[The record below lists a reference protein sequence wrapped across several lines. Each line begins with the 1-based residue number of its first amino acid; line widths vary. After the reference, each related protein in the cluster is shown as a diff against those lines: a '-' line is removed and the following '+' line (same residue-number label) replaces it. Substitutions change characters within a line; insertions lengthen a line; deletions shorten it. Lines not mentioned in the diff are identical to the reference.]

1 MKKTRG
7 KKWFV
12 LLLVAVVAVF
22 GGKWYLRWQ
31 EQRTKAGEQAK
42 QIFAKVEEGPLV
54 INLTESGSIKP
65 REQLV
70 IKSQVEGR
78 VSILFIVPE
87 GQRVKEGDLL
97 VELDSSTQKDNLV
110 NQEITVQNAQASH
123 VQAVENL
130 EVVKNQAKADV
141 DKAEL
146 DLRFA
151 KEDLIKY
158 QEGEYPKTLNELESR
173 VTLAAEELERAQYK
187 LEWSKTLYEEK
198 YLSETEFRSDKLAG
212 KRYELELKTAQNNLA
227 LLKNYTYKRQV
238 AQLESDVSQRTMAL
252 ERIQRSSRANVV
264 QAEAQLRARE
274 LELNRQKS
282 KLVKIQEQIE
292 KSQIYAPA
300 DGLVIYATSS
310 RGPWR
315 SNTQPLE
322 EGQEVFER
330 QELIYLPTADTFDAE
345 IKVHETNLKKIFIG
359 LPVRIRIDALPGRV
373 FLGKITKVAP
383 LPDAQSMFMNPDL
396 KIYNTTVSIDGG
408 DGVLK
413 SGMNC
418 EAEIIIE
425 QYTKAMF
432 VPVQCV
438 VRAAG
443 TPVVYVRQ
451 GDSVERR
458 DVEIGMDNNRMVR
471 ILSGLKVGDEV
482 LVTPPLHEAVSLRAS
497 EEVVDMKIP
506 TREEAEN
513 NEAARQA
520 ANNRRRPHNGGGA
533 DAVAPADGAAE
544 NGAPAEGARREG
556 GRRRL
561 ENMSVEEREAMR
573 KRFESMTP
581 EEREAMGR
589 RMREQRGEGTAPA
602 GDGAE
607 GGERRRRPRRTEGGG
622 ADAAPPPPAGDAAPP
637 PPAGDAAPP
646 PPAGDAA
653 PPPPV
658 QP

>member
-1 MKKTRG
+1 MKKASV
-7 KKWFV
+7 KKWIV
-12 LLLVAVVAVF
+12 LLVCAAAIVVGIRA
-22 GGKWYLRWQ
+22 YLRWQ
-31 EQRTKAGEQAK
+31 QKRALAGEQAK
-42 QIFAKVEEGPLV
+42 QLFAKVEEGSLV

-78 VSILFIVPE
+78 VSILYIVPE

-110 NQEITVQNAQASH
+110 NQEITVQNASASH
-123 VQAVENL
+123 VQAQENL

-146 DLRFA
+146 DLLFA

-158 QEGEYPKTLNELESR
+158 IEGEYPKTLNELESR
-173 VTLAAEELERAQYK
+173 VTLADEELQRAQDK
-187 LEWSKTLYEEK
+187 LKWSTTLFEEK
-198 YLSETEFRSDKLAG
+198 YLSETEFRSDTLTCR
-212 KRYELELKTAQNNLA
+212 RYELELKTAQNNLA
-227 LLKNYTYKRQV
+227 LSQNYTYKRQV
-238 AQLESDVSQRTMAL
+238 AQLESDVSQRSMAL

-264 QAEAQLRARE
+264 QAEAQLLARE
-274 LELNRQKS
+274 LELNRQRTR
-282 KLVKIQEQIE
+282 LNKIEEQIK
-292 KSQIYAPA
+292 KSLIYAPA

-315 SNTQPLE
+315 SNAQPLE

-359 LPVRIRIDALPGRV
+359 LPVRIRIDALPGQV
-373 FLGKITKVAP
+373 FLGKITRIAP

-408 DGVLK
+408 DDVLK

-425 QYTKAMF
+425 QYTKAMY

-443 TPVVYVRQ
+443 TPVVYVRE
-451 GDSVERR
+451 GDSVVRR

-471 ILSGLKVGDEV
+471 ILSGLQLGEE
-482 LVTPPLHEAVSLRAS
+482 LLITPPLHEAVSVRAN
-497 EEVVDMKIP
+497 EDIVDMKIP
-506 TREEAEN
+506 TREESES
-513 NEAARQA
+513 NEAVRQA
-520 ANNRRRPHNGGGA
+520 AGRRRPSQGGGER
-533 DAVAPADGAAE
+533 GGT
-544 NGAPAEGARREG
+544 NEGSAREG
-556 GRRRL
+556 GRRRMDS
-561 ENMSVEEREAMR
+561 MSAEEREAMR
-573 KRFESMTP
+573 KRFEAMSP
-581 EEREAMGR
+581 EERETAGR
-589 RMREQRGEGTAPA
+589 RMREQRGEGGATGAAA
-602 GDGAE
+602 GEGA
-607 GGERRRRPRRTEGGG
+607 ERRRRPRRSEGGAEQG
-622 ADAAPPPPAGDAAPP
+622 APAAAPTGPPAAPA
-637 PPAGDAAPP
+637 PA
-646 PPAGDAA
+646 
-653 PPPPV
+653 PV
-658 QP
+658 GP

>member
-1 MKKTRG
+1 MKKTG
-7 KKWFV
+7 VKKWIA
-12 LLLVAVVAVF
+12 LLLTVGALAF
-22 GGKWYLRWQ
+22 GVKWYLGWR
-31 EQRTKAGEQAK
+31 EQRAKAGEQAK
-42 QIFAKVEEGPLV
+42 QIFARVEEGPLV
-54 INLTESGSIKP
+54 INLTEAGSIKP
-65 REQLV
+65 REQIV

-78 VSILFIVPE
+78 VSILYIVPE
-87 GQRVKEGDLL
+87 GQRVKKGDLL

-110 NQEITVQNAQASH
+110 NQEITVQNASASH
-123 VQAVENL
+123 VQAQENL
-130 EVVKNQAKADV
+130 EVVKNQAAADV

-146 DLRFA
+146 DLLFA

-158 QEGEYPKTLNELESR
+158 EEGEYPKTLNELESR
-173 VTLAAEELERAQYK
+173 VTLAAEELQRAQDK
-187 LEWSKTLYEEK
+187 LKWSTTLFEEK
-198 YLSETEFRSDKLAG
+198 YLSETEFRSDTLAC

-227 LLKNYTYKRQV
+227 LSQNYTYKRQV
-238 AQLESDVSQRTMAL
+238 AQLESDVRQRTMAL

-264 QAEAQLRARE
+264 QAEAQLLARE
-274 LELNRQKS
+274 LELNRQRS
-282 KLVKIQEQIE
+282 RLTKIQEQIE
-292 KSQIYAPA
+292 KSLIYAPA

-345 IKVHETNLKKIFIG
+345 IKVHETNLKKIFVG

-373 FLGKITKVAP
+373 FLGKIAKIAP

-396 KIYNTTVSIDGG
+396 KIYNTTVNIDGG

-425 QYTKAMF
+425 QYAKAMF

-443 TPVVYVRQ
+443 TPVVYIRQ

-458 DVEIGMDNNRMVR
+458 DVEIGLDNNRMVR
-471 ILSGLKVGDEV
+471 ILSGLAVGDEV
-482 LVTPPLHEAVSLRAS
+482 LITPPLHEAVSIRAN
-497 EEVVDMKIP
+497 EDIIDMKIP
-506 TREEAEN
+506 TREEAESS
-513 NEAARQA
+513 EAARQA
-520 ANNRRRPHNGGGA
+520 ASHRRRPGNGGA
-533 DAVAPADGAAE
+533 AGAAAAGAPGE
-544 NGAPAEGARREG
+544 NAAPAEGARREG
-556 GRRRL
+556 GRRRF
-561 ENMSVEEREAMR
+561 ENMSAEEREAMR

-589 RMREQRGEGTAPA
+589 RMREQRGAGGAGRGDAAGGSEG
-602 GDGAE
+602 
-607 GGERRRRPRRTEGGG
+607 RRPPRRSDDGSGDTG
-622 ADAAPPPPAGDAAPP
+622 AAPPPA
-637 PPAGDAAPP
+637 
-646 PPAGDAA
+646 
-653 PPPPV
+653 

>member
-12 LLLVAVVAVF
+12 LLLVVVVVAVF

-227 LLKNYTYKRQV
+227 LSKNYTYKRQV

-282 KLVKIQEQIE
+282 KLVKIQEQIV

-497 EEVVDMKIP
+497 EEVLDMKIP

-544 NGAPAEGARREG
+544 NGAPADGARREG
-556 GRRRL
+556 GRRRF
-561 ENMSVEEREAMR
+561 ENMSAEEREAMR

-589 RMREQRGEGTAPA
+589 RMREQRGEGAAPA

-607 GGERRRRPRRTEGGG
+607 DGERRRRPRRTEGGG
-622 ADAAPPPPAGDAAPP
+622 ADAAPPPAGDAAPP
-637 PPAGDAAPP
+637 PAGDVP
-646 PPAGDAA
+646 

>member
-12 LLLVAVVAVF
+12 LLLVALVAVF

-227 LLKNYTYKRQV
+227 LSKNYTYKRQV
-238 AQLESDVSQRTMAL
+238 AQLESDVSQRSMAL

-330 QELIYLPTADTFDAE
+330 QELIYLPTADTFNAE

-533 DAVAPADGAAE
+533 DVAAPGAGAAE
-544 NGAPAEGARREG
+544 NGAPAAGSRREG
-556 GRRRL
+556 GRRRF
-561 ENMSVEEREAMR
+561 ENMSAEEREAMR

-589 RMREQRGEGTAPA
+589 RMREQRGDGTAPA
-602 GDGAE
+602 GDGTE
-607 GGERRRRPRRTEGGG
+607 GGERRRRPRRSEGGG
-622 ADAAPPPPAGDAAPP
+622 ADAAPPPPDGAAVPP
-637 PPAGDAAPP
+637 PDGAAV
-646 PPAGDAA
+646 
-653 PPPPV
+653 PPPV